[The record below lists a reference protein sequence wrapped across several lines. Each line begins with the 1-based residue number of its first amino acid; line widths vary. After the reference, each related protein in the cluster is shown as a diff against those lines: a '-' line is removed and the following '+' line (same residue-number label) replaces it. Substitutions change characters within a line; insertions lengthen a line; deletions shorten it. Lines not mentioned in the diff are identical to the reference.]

1 MGYSVYDDYSNR
13 RRVRSQVKIAT
24 YKGDG
29 AVLAADLVNTRGSM
43 TGTDYMPDLD
53 ALARFLDRHGIA
65 APADL
70 SEADLVAVGRSRD
83 RLKEVFLAADADTA
97 AAMLNE
103 ILEEAGAAPHL
114 ERNGDEWRIVF
125 TPEGSGIAR
134 DLTISTAM
142 GLAQLLVGSGTSR
155 FGICS
160 ADDCR
165 DVFVDTSRNRS
176 RRYCT
181 DSCSS
186 RSNVAAF
193 RARRRSS

>member
-1 MGYSVYDDYSNR
+1 
-13 RRVRSQVKIAT
+13 VKIAT
-24 YKGDG
+24 YKGDP

-53 ALARFLDRHGIA
+53 ALARFLEEHGIA
-65 APADL
+65 PGDL
-70 SEADLVAVGRSRD
+70 SEKDLVAIGRSRD
-83 RLKEVFLAADADTA
+83 RLKEVFLAADVDA
-97 AAMLNE
+97 AAAELNE
-103 ILEEAGAAPHL
+103 ILAAEGAAPRL
-114 ERNGDEWRIVF
+114 ERVDGELRIGF
-125 TPEGSGIAR
+125 TPGQSDIAR
-134 DLTISTAM
+134 DLTIATAM
-142 GLAQLLVGSGTSR
+142 GLAQLLVDSGTSR

-176 RRYCT
+176 RRYCA